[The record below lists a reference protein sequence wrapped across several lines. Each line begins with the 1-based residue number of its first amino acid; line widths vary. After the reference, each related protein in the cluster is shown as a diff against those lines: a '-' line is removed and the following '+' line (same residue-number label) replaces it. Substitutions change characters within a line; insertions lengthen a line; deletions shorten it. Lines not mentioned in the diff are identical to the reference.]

1 MAKMLGATD
10 LFEIGASAS
19 TSCCHGEFASLLAD
33 TEPLPGWFK

>member
-10 LFEIGASAS
+10 LFEIGASA

-33 TEPLPGWFK
+33 SEPLPGWFK